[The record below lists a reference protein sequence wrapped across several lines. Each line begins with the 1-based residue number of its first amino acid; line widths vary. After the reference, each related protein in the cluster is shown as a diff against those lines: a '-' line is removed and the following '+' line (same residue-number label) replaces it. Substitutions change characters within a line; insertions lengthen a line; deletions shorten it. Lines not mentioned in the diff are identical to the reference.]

1 MGYKT
6 ILLYLDT
13 AAQRVERID
22 LAFEQAEKFDAHLVG
37 LYAPGP
43 VPIPAYALAEA
54 GHEVVE
60 LLRRRRAEA
69 AQSAKNAFEAASA
82 RRRAVKC
89 EWRVAPGDAAAA
101 VGLSGRYAD
110 LVIAGQPQPDDA
122 GERFSIL
129 PSAADLVLSA
139 GRPVLFVPYAGRF
152 PSVGKRI
159 LIAWNASRESARALS
174 DAMPFLERASYVD
187 VVSLD
192 TDAIGS
198 KHGEDP
204 GADTGLLL
212 ARHGIK
218 VTVSQQS
225 GSDIGVGEQLLSR
238 AADFDADLIVM
249 GAYGHSRLRERIL
262 GGATRTMLE
271 AMTVPVLMSH

>member
-6 ILLYLDT
+6 MLLHLDANT
-13 AAQRVERID
+13 HREERLD

-54 GHEVVE
+54 GQEVVE

-89 EWRVAPGDAAAA
+89 EWRVAPGDAVAA
-101 VGLSGRYAD
+101 VCLSARYAD
-110 LVIAGQPQPDDA
+110 LVIAGQPHRDNEEA
-122 GERFSIL
+122 GATNAQF
-129 PSAADLVLSA
+129 AGDLSLYA
-139 GRPVLFVPYAGRF
+139 GRPVLFVPYAGSF
-152 PSVGKRI
+152 PAVGKRM
-159 LIAWNASRESARALS
+159 LVAWNASRESARALS
-174 DAMPFLERASYVD
+174 DAMPFLKRASYVD

-198 KHGEDP
+198 QHGEDP
-204 GADTGLLL
+204 GADIGLLL

-225 GSDIGVGEQLLSR
+225 SSDIGVGEQLLSR
-238 AADFDADLIVM
+238 ASDFDADLIVM

-262 GGATRTMLE
+262 GGATRTLLE

>member
-6 ILLYLDT
+6 MLLHLD
-13 AAQRVERID
+13 ANMHREERLD

-43 VPIPAYALAEA
+43 VPIPAYALVEA
-54 GHEVVE
+54 GQAVTDLVRH
-60 LLRRRRAEA
+60 RRAEA
-69 AQSAKNAFEAASA
+69 AQAAKSAFEAASA

-89 EWRVAPGDAAAA
+89 EWRMDEGDAVAA
-101 VGLSGRYAD
+101 VCLSARYAD
-110 LVIAGQPQPDDA
+110 LVIAGQPPRDDRMA
-122 GERFSIL
+122 G
-129 PSAADLVLSA
+129 SANAQFAGDLVLYA

-152 PSVGKRI
+152 PAVGKRI
-159 LIAWNASRESARALS
+159 LVAWDAGREAARALS
-174 DAMPFLERASYVD
+174 DAMPFLKRASFVD

-192 TDAIGS
+192 PGNIGS
-198 KHGEDP
+198 RHGEVP
-204 GADTGLLL
+204 GADIGLLL
-212 ARHGIK
+212 ARHGVK
-218 VTVSQQS
+218 VTVSQQT

-238 AADFDADLIVM
+238 AADIAADLIVM
-249 GAYGHSRLRERIL
+249 GAYGHSRLREWIL